1 MVLVGFLGGIL
12 VMYLL
17 GYFFIVLDKYFSPK
31 NNHNFSA
38 QNSTLAR
45 DEEES
50 FISGIMWA
58 DVGNDL

>member
-17 GYFFIVLDKYFSPK
+17 GYFVIVLDNYFSPK
-31 NNHNFSA
+31 NNHNFFA
-38 QNSTLAR
+38 QKKTLAR
-45 DEEES
+45 DEEDS

>member
-1 MVLVGFLGGIL
+1 MVLVGFLGGIF
-12 VMYLL
+12 VMYLI
-17 GYFFIVLDKYFSPK
+17 GYFFIVIDEYFSPK
-31 NNHNFSA
+31 NNYNFSA

-45 DEEES
+45 EEEDS